1 MKELSIEQK
10 AKAYDDA
17 FNRAKSWYTDAQIDF
32 KKSLETLFPGLKC
45 DDEKIRKEIIKCV
58 KNYGPSSANPQ
69 LFKNMLA
76 WLEKQE
82 GCEHIKKDWL
92 EHIKQSWYK
101 EGFID
106 GKYSGGTSKKWT
118 INDTTTL
125 NELIDFLENGTAKLQ
140 HDLTRY
146 ANWLKI
152 QFTPIEKQGEQKS
165 ADSYCQENCKGFQ
178 ETGKCFADGMCK
190 AKREAESVEK
200 AEPKFKIGNWIV
212 DKSGLT
218 QQVLDFRGGIYTC
231 TYNSF
236 TTDCESNY
244 HLWNIQDAK
253 HGDVLAYDTVVLIF
267 DHLGTFENRPII
279 YSWYFA
285 DSKKFYGMGTSDP
298 DRWEVEGFYPATKEQ
313 RTELF
318 LKMHEAGYE
327 WDAEKKELKKFH
339 VIDEGKSEMGYCFNK
354 MINGEKVTPAWS
366 EKDEDYINDLIKYF
380 SQSERL
386 KNTKEDIVIW
396 LKSIKYKVQPQSKQ
410 EWSSWDELQ
419 YKAAYNLCENS
430 GHTVT
435 SDWLKSI
442 KQRIGWR
449 PSEEQMDAL
458 ETAVSSLQSTA
469 LESLYNDLKKI

>member
-1 MKELSIEQK
+1 
-10 AKAYDDA
+10 
-17 FNRAKSWYTDAQIDF
+17 
-32 KKSLETLFPGLKC
+32 
-45 DDEKIRKEIIKCV
+45 
-58 KNYGPSSANPQ
+58 
-69 LFKNMLA
+69 
-76 WLEKQE
+76 
-82 GCEHIKKDWL
+82 
-92 EHIKQSWYK
+92 
-101 EGFID
+101 
-106 GKYSGGTSKKWT
+106 
-118 INDTTTL
+118 
-125 NELIDFLENGTAKLQ
+125 
-140 HDLTRY
+140 
-146 ANWLKI
+146 
-152 QFTPIEKQGEQKS
+152 
-165 ADSYCQENCKGFQ
+165 
-178 ETGKCFADGMCK
+178 MCK

-366 EKDEDYINDLIKYF
+366 EKDEDYINDLI
-380 SQSERL
+380 
-386 KNTKEDIVIW
+386 
-396 LKSIKYKVQPQSKQ
+396 
-410 EWSSWDELQ
+410 
-419 YKAAYNLCENS
+419 
-430 GHTVT
+430 
-435 SDWLKSI
+435 
-442 KQRIGWR
+442 
-449 PSEEQMDAL
+449 
-458 ETAVSSLQSTA
+458 QSTT
-469 LESLYNDLKKI
+469 SI

>member
-1 MKELSIEQK
+1 MDYKTFNKGCLEE
-10 AKAYDDA
+10 AKRLYKTANADQRYV
-17 FNRAKSWYTDAQIDF
+17 
-32 KKSLETLFPGLKC
+32 LEKLFPELRETE
-45 DDEKIRKEIIKCV
+45 DEKIRKWIINEIKIKHHNLDEENV
-58 KNYGPSSANPQ
+58 DFADKAI
-69 LFKNMLA
+69 A

-82 GCEHIKKDWL
+82 GCEHIRKEWL

-106 GKYSGGTSKKWT
+106 GKYSGGTSKEWT

-200 AEPKFKIGNWIV
+200 AEPKFKVGNWIV
-212 DKSGLT
+212 DKYGLT

-244 HLWNIQDAK
+244 HLWTIQDAK

-313 RTELF
+313 RDLLF
-318 LKMHEAGYE
+318 QKMEEDGYE
-327 WDAEKKELKKFH
+327 WDAEKKELKKIH
-339 VIDEGKSEMGYCFNK
+339 VIDEGKSEMDYCFTK
-354 MINGEKVTPAWS
+354 MMNGEKVSSAWS
-366 EKDEDYINDLIKYF
+366 EEDEDYINDLIKYF
-380 SQSERL
+380 SQNERL

-396 LKSIKYKVQPQSKQ
+396 LKSIK
-410 EWSSWDELQ
+410 
-419 YKAAYNLCENS
+419 
-430 GHTVT
+430 
-435 SDWLKSI
+435 
-442 KQRIGWR
+442 QRIGWK
-449 PSEEQMDAL
+449 PSEEQMHVL
-458 ETAVSSLQSTA
+458 ESAVSSLQSTA
-469 LESLYNDLKKI
+469 LESLYNDLEKI

>member
-1 MKELSIEQK
+1 MDYKTFNKGCLEE
-10 AKAYDDA
+10 AKRLYKTANADQRYV
-17 FNRAKSWYTDAQIDF
+17 
-32 KKSLETLFPGLKC
+32 LEKLFPELRETE
-45 DDEKIRKEIIKCV
+45 DEKIRKWIINEIKIKHHNLDEENV
-58 KNYGPSSANPQ
+58 DFADKAI
-69 LFKNMLA
+69 A

-82 GCEHIKKDWL
+82 GCEHIRKEWL

-396 LKSIKYKVQPQSKQ
+396 LKSLTPQNRWKPSDEQLNALHDAVVYVDKSMFPYPKGILMKLYKQ
-410 EWSSWDELQ
+410 
-419 YKAAYNLCENS
+419 
-430 GHTVT
+430 
-435 SDWLKSI
+435 
-442 KQRIGWR
+442 
-449 PSEEQMDAL
+449 
-458 ETAVSSLQSTA
+458 
-469 LESLYNDLKKI
+469 LKKLREE